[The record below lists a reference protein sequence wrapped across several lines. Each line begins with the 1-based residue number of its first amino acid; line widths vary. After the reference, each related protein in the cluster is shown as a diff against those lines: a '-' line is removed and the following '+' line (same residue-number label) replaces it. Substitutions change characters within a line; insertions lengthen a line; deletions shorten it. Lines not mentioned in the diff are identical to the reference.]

1 MNWKRKAPKRQSRQ
15 AQGIMKYKTTVTPA
29 MTEKTVSCPSA
40 AGGVEGEA
48 GNVSSKITTHVANKH
63 EETVAVSSEVIKAGP
78 ALEVDESVDE
88 LENQL
93 MQMFNSSDDAT
104 NDQYLG
110 AENEMEKIMQDAV
123 NEGQQS
129 MQQTKDG
136 SLMEHLEAD
145 LDSEVTMP
153 TQQEVRIDSNVSS
166 LSRVSCNILDEDLS
180 LTEEVEK
187 ETGVNLFA
195 LASVQSVRETSF
207 EEKNAADERGS
218 SEPLVDCGTELVTG
232 QAEVISSQF
241 AKELITSYVAPSDE
255 VPDRSVK
262 TEVPTSCW
270 EHLDKE
276 SNEEGGSDDDVIILE
291 ELSEEGMQL
300 ALSRSELNTSK
311 ESLLSIPDHESDSEL
326 ETERFIK
333 SVEDVLA
340 AAANQRKG
348 RMKRSLRTDSG
359 ATSKEARF
367 ERQRGDKDPAQR
379 TLQAGELQTV
389 KEQKGRSQTDNVN
402 QVRRRTKFGDGSQR
416 GKEEHESPSRRRIRR
431 FMINEESRES
441 RDDKASHFGA
451 VSSSPRAKKWQ
462 PVSQVVEEKKGR
474 KRPREGD
481 SQMRSQSHQHSRDSS
496 SPMSKI
502 PKLAHLDSRYS
513 TNSRKYSYKGN
524 RLTFSEILKKE
535 GVVVGLELG
544 PLLKPL
550 RELPVWVES
559 ETNSLREETPQEKE
573 DRERRERRIT
583 RFGSSVQQLDEE
595 EQLEWQDQEWQQLRE
610 VKVQHCRTHDPL
622 YLFGWDCLR
631 LLRIERERS

>member
-1 MNWKRKAPKRQSRQ
+1 
-15 AQGIMKYKTTVTPA
+15 MKYKTTVTPA

-40 AGGVEGEA
+40 AAGVEGEA
-48 GNVSSKITTHVANKH
+48 GNVSSKITTHATKKL

-136 SLMEHLEAD
+136 SLMENLVAD

-195 LASVQSVRETSF
+195 LATVESVRETSF

-262 TEVPTSCW
+262 TEVPMSCW

-311 ESLLSIPDHESDSEL
+311 ESLLSTPDHESDSEL

-348 RMKRSLRTDSG
+348 RMKCSLRTDCG

-441 RDDKASHFGA
+441 RDDEASH
-451 VSSSPRAKKWQ
+451 WQ
-462 PVSQVVEEKKGR
+462 PVSQVVEEKRGR
-474 KRPREGD
+474 KRLREGD

-502 PKLAHLDSRYS
+502 PKLSHLDSRYS

-622 YLFGWDCLR
+622 YLIGRDCLR